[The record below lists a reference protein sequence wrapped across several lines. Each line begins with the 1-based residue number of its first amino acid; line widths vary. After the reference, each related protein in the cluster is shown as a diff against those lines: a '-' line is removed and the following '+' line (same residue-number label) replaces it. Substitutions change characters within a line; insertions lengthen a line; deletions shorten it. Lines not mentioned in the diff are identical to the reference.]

1 MRKRVKTVDF
11 RGQLIFLGTGT
22 SVGVPAVG
30 CPCEVCASTNQKNKR
45 LRASV
50 ALGLPDGNLLI
61 DTTPDLRTQLLRE
74 NIGVVD
80 AVLFTHAHADHL
92 MGLDDLRLFPFY
104 LGHAVPL
111 YCESAVEERIR
122 KSFDYAFNEPKSQ
135 HQGATPNLEF
145 HSIEPGTVSLLG
157 VTVVGLRLRHGPF
170 QVLGFR
176 VGNVAYC
183 TDTNGIPEET
193 WPMLADLDVLV
204 LDALRDRAHP
214 THFSLTEALAV
225 IEKLR
230 PRRAYL
236 THICHELEHE
246 HTSAGLP
253 QNVQLA
259 YDGLRLPLT

>member
-1 MRKRVKTVDF
+1 
-11 RGQLIFLGTGT
+11 
-22 SVGVPAVG
+22 
-30 CPCEVCASTNQKNKR
+30 
-45 LRASV
+45 
-50 ALGLPDGNLLI
+50 
-61 DTTPDLRTQLLRE
+61 
-74 NIGVVD
+74 
-80 AVLFTHAHADHL
+80 
-92 MGLDDLRLFPFY
+92 
-104 LGHAVPL
+104 
-111 YCESAVEERIR
+111 
-122 KSFDYAFNEPKSQ
+122 
-135 HQGATPNLEF
+135 LEF